1 MRRIILMVLR
11 KLLVVPFWFRNICKY
26 GNIEKYDEMTR
37 YSYLR
42 KITIKANKAGRIK
55 IECDGLENLP
65 DETGYIIFPNHQGLF
80 DALAF
85 LETHERPFAAIMK
98 KEVKDIILLKQV
110 IQLLQCQ
117 IIDREDIK
125 QSMKVI
131 HNMAKEVQTGRNFV
145 IFAEGTRSKKGNQ
158 IGEFKGGTFKSAIY
172 AKCPIVPVA
181 LLDSFKVFDTKSIKK
196 TTVQIHYLEPLYYDD
211 YKDLKT
217 HEIAEIVENRI
228 KEAIA
233 KAEAARIGLNTSI
246 S

>member
-26 GNIEKYDEMTR
+26 GNTEKYDEMTR

-65 DETGYIIFPNHQGLF
+65 DKTGYIIFPNHQGLF

-85 LETHERPFAAIMK
+85 LETHDRPFAAIMK

-181 LLDSFKVFDTKSIKK
+181 LLDSYKVFDTKSIKK

-228 KEAIA
+228 KDAIA

-246 S
+246 R

>member
-55 IECDGLENLP
+55 VECDGLENLP
-65 DETGYIIFPNHQGLF
+65 DKTGYIIFPNHQGLF

-110 IQLLQCQ
+110 IKLLQCQ

-181 LLDSFKVFDTKSIKK
+181 LLDSYKVFDTKSIKK

-228 KEAIA
+228 KDAIA